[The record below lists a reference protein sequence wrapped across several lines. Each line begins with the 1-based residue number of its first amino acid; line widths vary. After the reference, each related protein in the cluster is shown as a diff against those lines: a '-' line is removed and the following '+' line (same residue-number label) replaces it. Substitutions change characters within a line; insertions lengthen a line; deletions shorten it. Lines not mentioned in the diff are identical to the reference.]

1 MKRLLSAL
9 SLGTALLAAGSALAA
24 ERSVTLAV
32 DNMYCASCPYIVKHS
47 LAKVSGVGSV
57 SVSFAKKTATV
68 TYDDQKTTPGALI
81 AATTQAGYPSHVI
94 Q

>member
-1 MKRLLSAL
+1 MRRLFFAL
-9 SLGTALLAAGSALAA
+9 SLGAALLTAGAVMAA
-24 ERSVTLAV
+24 ERSVRLAV

-47 LAKVSGVGSV
+47 LAKVAGVGAV

-68 TYDDQKTTPGALI
+68 TYDDQQTTLAALI

>member
-9 SLGTALLAAGSALAA
+9 CLSITLLAAGGAMAA

-47 LAKVSGVGSV
+47 LAIIGGVGAV

-68 TYDDQKTTPGALI
+68 TYDDQRTTPAALI